1 MPTHSGVLRITG
13 ISEGRQQLA
22 QDIPNLYF
30 RTRDNGATVFR
41 VDTENRQ
48 RRLEM
53 DQIAVANTN
62 NGQIKPHGSEPAT
75 PDELEIIQAWMDARV
90 IALKARDFDD
100 IMRAVDHLK
109 LTAHWAQTKAS
120 DEDLEVFTDQLL
132 MAMHDLRMVLV
143 RKKSDRLMRE

>member
-1 MPTHSGVLRITG
+1 MADDL
-13 ISEGRQQLA
+13 
-22 QDIPNLYF
+22 NLYF

-62 NGQIKPHGSEPAT
+62 NGQIKPHGSEPPT
-75 PDELEIIQAWMDARV
+75 PEEMKAIQDWMDARV
-90 IALKARDFDD
+90 KTLAARDIDD
-100 IMRAVDHLK
+100 ILRAVDHLK

-120 DEDLEVFTDQLL
+120 DEDLEAFTDQLL

-143 RKKSDRLMRE
+143 RKKSDRLMKG